1 MTLLTE
7 ATDVF
12 AAAERS
18 GCCLVAF
25 AAKRQPLASGV
36 FGTDHARRLKTL
48 LQALQA
54 EGWLMS
60 ARAMFEPNAR
70 AEPTVFDTGF
80 AHDADL
86 VGAFEAPSLS
96 AALAGTVRLGGRNRD
111 LDSLRPSEARGPL
124 LDQRSGSH
132 RSVDRSPP
140 AGALGKVVAYHAAAA
155 EVAALKNGAI
165 HVLIAQDPK
174 QEGEVA
180 MESAAKL
187 IKGDKLGKTTLTEIV
202 TIKAGDTAT
211 RRQVRIQRRL
221 RSSVWR
227 TPLCSGEAASLI
239 FVEKA
244 ARESADL

>member
-1 MTLLTE
+1 
-7 ATDVF
+7 
-12 AAAERS
+12 
-18 GCCLVAF
+18 
-25 AAKRQPLASGV
+25 
-36 FGTDHARRLKTL
+36 
-48 LQALQA
+48 
-54 EGWLMS
+54 MS
-60 ARAMFEPNAR
+60 VRAMFEPNAR
-70 AEPTVFDTGF
+70 AEPTVFD
-80 AHDADL
+80 
-86 VGAFEAPSLS
+86 
-96 AALAGTVRLGGRNRD
+96 RNRY

-140 AGALGKVVAYHAAAA
+140 GRRAWKGEVVAYDAAAA

-221 RSSVWR
+221 RLSVGAR
-227 TPLCSGEAASLI
+227 RCAAA
-239 FVEKA
+239 KPQA
-244 ARESADL
+244 

>member
-1 MTLLTE
+1 
-7 ATDVF
+7 
-12 AAAERS
+12 
-18 GCCLVAF
+18 
-25 AAKRQPLASGV
+25 
-36 FGTDHARRLKTL
+36 
-48 LQALQA
+48 
-54 EGWLMS
+54 MS
-60 ARAMFEPNAR
+60 VRAMFEPNAR

-140 AGALGKVVAYHAAAA
+140 AGALGKVVAYDAAAA

-180 MESAAKL
+180 MESAARL

>member
-1 MTLLTE
+1 MTPTWWALSRRRPCRLRLPE
-7 ATDVF
+7 PSVS
-12 AAAERS
+12 AAEIVTS
-18 GCCLVAF
+18 
-25 AAKRQPLASGV
+25 
-36 FGTDHARRLKTL
+36 T
-48 LQALQA
+48 
-54 EGWLMS
+54 
-60 ARAMFEPNAR
+60 
-70 AEPTVFDTGF
+70 
-80 AHDADL
+80 
-86 VGAFEAPSLS
+86 LS
-96 AALAGTVRLGGRNRD
+96 AHPKLAGLFSTNDQGAIGVLTG
-111 LDSLRPSEARGPL
+111 LR
-124 LDQRSGSH
+124 Q
-132 RSVDRSPP
+132 
-140 AGALGKVVAYHAAAA
+140 AGALGKVVVAYDAAAA

-221 RSSVWR
+221 RLSVWR

>member
-1 MTLLTE
+1 M
-7 ATDVF
+7 
-12 AAAERS
+12 RGPS
-18 GCCLVAF
+18 
-25 AAKRQPLASGV
+25 QPSSTRGLRV
-36 FGTDHARRLKTL
+36 T
-48 LQALQA
+48 
-54 EGWLMS
+54 
-60 ARAMFEPNAR
+60 
-70 AEPTVFDTGF
+70 PTWW
-80 AHDADL
+80 A
-86 VGAFEAPSLS
+86 AFEAPSLS

-140 AGALGKVVAYHAAAA
+140 AGALGKVVAYDAAAA

-221 RSSVWR
+221 PSVWR

-244 ARESADL
+244 ARQSADL

>member
-1 MTLLTE
+1 MFLPLRRG
-7 ATDVF
+7 
-12 AAAERS
+12 AAV
-18 GCCLVAF
+18 CLIAF

-140 AGALGKVVAYHAAAA
+140 GPRAWKGEVVAYDAAAA

-165 HVLIAQDPK
+165 HVRIAQDPK

-244 ARESADL
+244 ARES

>member
-1 MTLLTE
+1 MTPTWWALSRRRPCRLRLPE
-7 ATDVF
+7 PSVS
-12 AAAERS
+12 AAEIVTS
-18 GCCLVAF
+18 
-25 AAKRQPLASGV
+25 
-36 FGTDHARRLKTL
+36 T
-48 LQALQA
+48 
-54 EGWLMS
+54 
-60 ARAMFEPNAR
+60 
-70 AEPTVFDTGF
+70 
-80 AHDADL
+80 
-86 VGAFEAPSLS
+86 LS
-96 AALAGTVRLGGRNRD
+96 AHPKLAGLFSTNDQGAIGVLTG
-111 LDSLRPSEARGPL
+111 LR
-124 LDQRSGSH
+124 Q
-132 RSVDRSPP
+132 
-140 AGALGKVVAYHAAAA
+140 AGALGKVVAYDAAAA

-244 ARESADL
+244 AREFADL